1 MIDLPVGRNLQ
12 DHSALACEFI
22 VKGHNQLLNDP
33 DALKVVTEQYQS
45 TKDGPL
51 SVFGASA
58 AIIFPK
64 ISSLHST
71 SEFERLSQKTKEFLN
86 TEGRPSTEI
95 WMHSGQLFYTGPCPA
110 DVSVL
115 VIEGL
120 CQNNVSRGSLK
131 LASTNLRDFPQIDPG
146 YLTHPYDVQIAV
158 ETVREILKLA
168 ETKAFSSI
176 IESILLGPRSPL
188 NEKLL
193 ALSSAIDDT
202 VIEEFVRETLTQG
215 FHSMST
221 CVMGKST
228 DESKVVGNDFKLSV

>member
-1 MIDLPVGRNLQ
+1 
-12 DHSALACEFI
+12 
-22 VKGHNQLLNDP
+22 
-33 DALKVVTEQYQS
+33 
-45 TKDGPL
+45 
-51 SVFGASA
+51 
-58 AIIFPK
+58 
-64 ISSLHST
+64 
-71 SEFERLSQKTKEFLN
+71 
-86 TEGRPSTEI
+86 
-95 WMHSGQLFYTGPCPA
+95 MHSGQLFYTGPCPA